1 MAKRI
6 LLLIAAILAF
16 APPVHADPTSEAK
29 AVADKFGRA
38 MTTCDMAAVGQLYEE
53 DAVAIFPYLDDEAK
67 GRAKIIAMAKKYCG
81 AAFTG
86 FKQVSAAATQLTP
99 DYIVNI
105 GAWQSAVDP
114 NNPKSPI
121 QKVRTTEVLHKGT
134 DGNWRYVV
142 DHASI
147 GQPPPRAPVPAE
159 KT

>member
-1 MAKRI
+1 MAKR
-6 LLLIAAILAF
+6 LLFFLAAMLAF
-16 APPVHADPTSEAK
+16 APLAHADATSEAK

-67 GRAKIIAMAKKYCG
+67 GRANVVAMAKKYCG

-86 FKQVSAAATQLTP
+86 FKQVSAAATQIAP
-99 DYIVNI
+99 DYIVNV
-105 GAWQSAVDP
+105 GVWQSAVEP
-114 NNPKSPI
+114 NNPKSVI
-121 QKVRTTEVLHKGT
+121 QKVRTTEVLHKGA
-134 DGNWRYVV
+134 DGNWRYVI

-147 GQPPPRAPVPAE
+147 GQPLPHAPTPAE